1 MVFLIR
7 SRTQL
12 MLAEAVKCGINAE
25 SQRVKCMAVAV
36 LNALVNFFKPY
47 TAHAAYG
54 VCKVFINYFFTYAY
68 RLKYLRGLVGLN
80 CGNTHFRGDF
90 YNTVK
95 YGTVII
101 AYCGVVILIEQFFI
115 NKLGYTFLG

>member
-68 RLKYLRGLVGLN
+68 RLKYLRGLIGLN

-90 YNTVK
+90 YYAVK
-95 YGTVII
+95 YCVVII
-101 AYCGVVILIEQFFI
+101 SYCGVVILIEQLFI

>member
-12 MLAEAVKCGINAE
+12 MLAEAVKRGVNAE

-36 LNALVNFFKPY
+36 LNALVDFFKTY
-47 TAHAAYG
+47 TAHTAHG
-54 VCKVFINYFFTYAY
+54 ICEVFINNLFTNAY
-68 RLKYLRGLVGLN
+68 SLKYLRGLVGLN

-90 YNTVK
+90 YYTVK
-95 YGTVII
+95 YGAVII
-101 AYCGVVILIEQFFI
+101 AYCGVVILIE
-115 NKLGYTFLG
+115 